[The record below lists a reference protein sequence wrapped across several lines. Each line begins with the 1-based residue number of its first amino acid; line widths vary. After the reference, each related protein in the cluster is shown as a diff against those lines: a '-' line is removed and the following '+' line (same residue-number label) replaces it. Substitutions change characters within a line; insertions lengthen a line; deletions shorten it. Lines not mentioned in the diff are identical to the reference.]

1 MCSCGVRRRLGI
13 ADGATERREDGERV
27 DAERVVGEIVGDRER
42 CAGVLEGSD
51 EPLLE
56 AGRPR
61 EAALDDG
68 LQSWPRRRLAQG
80 LLEQHD
86 GLVEALE
93 LREEQESLGA
103 QRADVAFRQ

>member
-1 MCSCGVRRRLGI
+1 MSSASTRSASSARSS
-13 ADGATERREDGERV
+13 AS
-27 DAERVVGEIVGDRER
+27 RER
-42 CAGVLEGSD
+42 YAGVLEGSD

-68 LQSWPRRRLAQG
+68 LQSWPRHRLAQG

-93 LREEQESLGA
+93 LGEEQESLGA